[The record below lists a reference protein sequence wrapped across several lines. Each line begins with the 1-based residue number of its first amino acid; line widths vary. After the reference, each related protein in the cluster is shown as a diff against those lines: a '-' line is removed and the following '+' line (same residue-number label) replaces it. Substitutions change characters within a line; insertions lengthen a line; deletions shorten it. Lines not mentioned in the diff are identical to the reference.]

1 MSNARNIGDSAPVIN
16 FLDNV
21 TSDIQTQLNTL
32 DTAIGNVSVTSGS
45 LTKTFAADET
55 ATITLTGNVLA
66 PVVTATKE
74 VAQTGATNNDWD
86 AAAGSYTLENSAP
99 ATTLNFS
106 FYEISSATYDSTTFS
121 TPQEAVLQGVAF
133 KTDGTKMFVTGGQD
147 KKVQQYSLSTAW
159 DISTASFDSVDF
171 SLSSQD
177 TFPTGLTFSADGTEL
192 YAVGNTNGNTYQYS
206 LSSAFDMTSA
216 SYTRTFT
223 SSSQDND
230 PQGVQFNS
238 SGTRMF
244 IAGKQNHAICE
255 YELSTAWDISTA
267 SYTDSFSVSSQTTS
281 LTDVA
286 FDDTGKKMFVIA
298 NSPDEIF
305 QYNLTTA
312 FDVSTASY
320 SNKNFSYANQEADGM
335 GLAFNNDGTKF
346 YIAGA
351 DGDHIIEYDMTGSSL
366 SLGSGSFASG
376 DVGKTIYANSGSV
389 VLTDTAG
396 SYTVVTALSSTN
408 QVASGDWTMYALV
421 YDSTADVLKPS
432 GVAGDGFDLSVA
444 AYTNDTLSANIL
456 HGMCFGNNG
465 TKMYTLQNNDTSI
478 GNINE
483 YTLSTAYLPSSATY
497 VAGYSV
503 RAEDT
508 QSRGIA
514 ISADGTKLFMVGVQ
528 NDKIYLYNL
537 STAFSVNSATY
548 SSTSYDLSSTTG
560 IPTGITWNA
569 DGTKLYM
576 CEQSYNYVY
585 QYNASTAYDITTL
598 SSSTSFGPTNS
609 YETQL
614 EGVAIS
620 ADGKKIFV
628 TGGGSDKVHEYSL
641 PTAFSLTGAT
651 YVQAFDVSGQ
661 TTVPTDVQFTPDGAY
676 MYVTSSVQG
685 IWQYSTQSVTTTT
698 GYQPAIGSTID
709 TTYWTDLNSMTATNA
724 VGDGNAFYAISADGK
739 TSWNILKNGTGATFV
754 VTVAGGK
761 FVIDGV
767 SQDSLTLQEG
777 QTYIFD
783 QADATNA
790 THPLRLST
798 TSDGTH
804 GSGTEYTTGVT
815 TSGTPGSSGAYTQI
829 VVAVGAPTLYYYC
842 SNHSGMGGTI
852 TIGVTGVRKI
862 VKNNGGTY
870 QVNTNSTYG
879 SETWADAA
887 TNTEVAALREAMTS
901 ASGLLNAFNISTA
914 VYSQSFSTA
923 SKETTPNGFAFN
935 NDGTKMYVCGISS
948 SSVHEYAL
956 STAFDISTASF
967 TTTFSTASQST
978 HPTGIAFKPDG
989 TIMYV
994 GEAYNSTVLQY
1005 ALSTAF
1011 DISSAS
1017 YTHNFSVATQ
1027 EPNCYG
1033 VAINTNGTKLFV
1045 TGSSSD
1051 AINEYALSTAFDVSS
1066 ATYTQN
1072 FSVSAQEANPQ
1083 DFVFNSDGTKM
1094 WITGNAQVVYAYTL
1108 TTGFDVSTASYA
1120 SVTFAV
1126 STQDN
1131 APKALAFN
1139 DDGSKMY
1146 VLGDQN
1152 DSVYEYTVGST
1163 DYINQMTSTELN
1175 AINDASQITL
1185 GTALDLATIIYYA
1198 SGSSTPTYSGTAIN
1212 YDANVIN
1219 QGAILGTDYTYDAP
1233 AQNKVR
1239 ITSNNA
1245 ANLKIRVV

>member
-21 TSDIQTQLNTL
+21 TSDVQTQLNTL
-32 DTAIGNVSVTSGS
+32 DTAIGNISVTSGS

-55 ATITLTGNVLA
+55 ATVTLSGNVLA
-66 PVVTATKE
+66 PSVTVTKE
-74 VAQTGATNNDWD
+74 IAQTGVTNNDWD
-86 AAAGSYTLENSAP
+86 AAAGSYTLEDSAP

-133 KTDGTKMFVTGGQD
+133 KTDGTKMFVTGSQD

-206 LSSAFDMTSA
+206 LSSAFDMTTA
-216 SYTRTFT
+216 SYTRTYT

-281 LTDVA
+281 LSDVA

-408 QVASGDWTMYALV
+408 QVASGDWQMYALV
-421 YDSTADVLKPS
+421 YDSTADVIALSNYAEGYDLASLVSDGVSGNVNQDNNPN
-432 GVAGDGFDLSVA
+432 GVAFSADGSKMYTVGSNGDAVYEYALSTAFNPSTLTYTQNFSVA
-444 AYTNDTLSANIL
+444 SLLALPEGIFFKPDGTKFFIIDANNYNDGTQGVYAYDMSTAWDISTASYNSDYITIGGTNNGPRDVWFSSD
-456 HGMCFGNNG
+456 G
-465 TKMYTLQNNDTSI
+465 TKMFWCGAQ
-478 GNINE
+478 GNHTV
-483 YTLSTAYLPSSATY
+483 YKWTLSTAWDVSTAT
-497 VAGYSV
+497 A
-503 RAEDT
+503 T
-508 QSRGIA
+508 QSLNINVRETGVKGLVL
-514 ISADGTKLFMVGVQ
+514 SSDGTKLYTIGQGFDTINQWTMSTAY
-528 NDKIYLYNL
+528 DL
-537 STAFSVNSATY
+537 STATWQNNAKDISAVETQ
-548 SSTSYDLSSTTG
+548 
-560 IPTGITWNA
+560 PTGITFNA
-569 DGTKLYM
+569 DGTKLYIVGT
-576 CEQSYNYVY
+576 Y
-585 QYNASTAYDITTL
+585 TTHV
-598 SSSTSFGPTNS
+598 N
-609 YETQL
+609 
-614 EGVAIS
+614 
-620 ADGKKIFV
+620 
-628 TGGGSDKVHEYSL
+628 
-641 PTAFSLTGAT
+641 
-651 YVQAFDVSGQ
+651 
-661 TTVPTDVQFTPDGAY
+661 QFT
-676 MYVTSSVQG
+676 
-685 IWQYSTQSVTTTT
+685 TQQLYAVT
-698 GYQPAIGSTID
+698 GYQPAISSTID
-709 TTYWTDLNSMTATNA
+709 STYWTDLNSMTATNA
-724 VGDGNAFYAISADGK
+724 VGNGNVFYAISNDAK
-739 TSWNILKNGTGATFV
+739 ANWSILDN
-754 VTVAGGK
+754 
-761 FVIDGV
+761 
-767 SQDSLTLQEG
+767 
-777 QTYIFD
+777 
-783 QADATNA
+783 
-790 THPLRLST
+790 
-798 TSDGTH
+798 
-804 GSGTEYTTGVT
+804 
-815 TSGTPGSSGAYTQI
+815 SS
-829 VVAVGAPTLYYYC
+829 
-842 SNHSGMGGTI
+842 
-852 TIGVTGVRKI
+852 GVRKI

-879 SETWADAA
+879 SETWANAA

-901 ASGLLNAFNISTA
+901 ASSTLGYSLASPSYVQHYNTGSESLQTSDVAFNA
-914 VYSQSFSTA
+914 
-923 SKETTPNGFAFN
+923 
-935 NDGTKMYVCGISS
+935 DGTKMYVLSIDPGGMIYQYSLSTAYDISTAS
-948 SSVHEYAL
+948 YDSVTLNVTAQSVATYGFHFKPDGTKLYVSAVNTDVIYEYAL
-956 STAFDISTASF
+956 STGFD
-967 TTTFSTASQST
+967 
-978 HPTGIAFKPDG
+978 
-989 TIMYV
+989 
-994 GEAYNSTVLQY
+994 L
-1005 ALSTAF
+1005 
-1011 DISSAS
+1011 SSAS
-1017 YTHNFSVATQ
+1017 YTDSFATGLTHPMGIDFSPDGTKMILGTNGASVQYYTLSTAWDVSTATSVGAMTAQ
-1027 EPNCYG
+1027 GAIRG
-1033 VAINTNGTKLFV
+1033 VSYNADGTKLFACSY
-1045 TGSSSD
+1045 TGDEVFQYS
-1051 AINEYALSTAFDVSS
+1051 LSTAYD
-1066 ATYTQN
+1066 ATTGSYD
-1072 FSVSAQEANPQ
+1072 SVSYDTTSQTTTPTGLLFA
-1083 DFVFNSDGTKM
+1083 DSGTKM
-1094 WITGNAQVVYAYTL
+1094 YVVDADTGSDGVYQYT
-1108 TTGFDVSTASYA
+1108 TTET
-1120 SVTFAV
+1120 
-1126 STQDN
+1126 N
-1131 APKALAFN
+1131 
-1139 DDGSKMY
+1139 
-1146 VLGDQN
+1146 
-1152 DSVYEYTVGST
+1152 
-1163 DYINQMTSTELN
+1163 YINQMTSTELA

-1212 YDANVIN
+1212 YDANVMN

-1239 ITSNNA
+1239 VTSNNA